1 MQANLSA
8 CRFDFRINIVMVNSP
23 NNVRMIDSTPRS
35 CKGVAIK
42 KISIMFDTP
51 IIFKIVAQGFEAIFF
66 DILMKK
72 IP

>member
-23 NNVRMIDSTPRS
+23 NNVRMIDITPRS

>member
-8 CRFDFRINIVMVNSP
+8 FRFDFRINIVMVNSP

>member
-42 KISIMFDTP
+42 KISIMFVTP
-51 IIFKIVAQGFEAIFF
+51 IIFKIVAHGFEAIFF